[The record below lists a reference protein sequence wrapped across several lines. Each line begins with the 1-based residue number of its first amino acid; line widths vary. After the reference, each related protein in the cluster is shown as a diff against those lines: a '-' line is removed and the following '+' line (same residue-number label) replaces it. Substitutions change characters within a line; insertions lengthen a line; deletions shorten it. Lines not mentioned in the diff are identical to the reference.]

1 MYTRLKNEANNIA
14 HYYKRVSRA
23 VLYFFFYH
31 FHVKYTLIVYLV
43 NNYLMSKKNL
53 NLEEQIEKK
62 SANEIQII
70 FLKITIEIPLD
81 YHILRFNYVIN
92 ISLKKKVMY
101 F

>member
-31 FHVKYTLIVYLV
+31 FHVKYALIVYLV

-53 NLEEQIEKK
+53 NLEE
-62 SANEIQII
+62 
-70 FLKITIEIPLD
+70 
-81 YHILRFNYVIN
+81 
-92 ISLKKKVMY
+92 
-101 F
+101 